1 MYEHFIINMYMR
13 TYTHGVYVQEIEER
27 VDR

>member
-1 MYEHFIINMYMR
+1 MYEYFIIHIYVR
-13 TYTHGVYVQEIEER
+13 TYTHGVYVHEMEER